1 MSVLGEFL
9 QIIMG
14 GNKLEKTVV
23 VKRLSLLLTVIASL
37 VSLQCAINPVTKQY
51 EFMLISTEQEVAY
64 GRDAAPEITEKYGYY
79 DDQKIQGYISRI
91 GEKLVS
97 VCDRKDIAYHF
108 TVVDSPEIN
117 AFALPG
123 GYVYITRGIL
133 SQINS
138 EAELASIMGHELG
151 HVTARHSARQISSS
165 MSYQTVASVAS
176 MIYPQIQQ
184 WSQVMDTIFSGIE
197 NGYGRSYE
205 LQADDL
211 GIKYSSNAGYN
222 PRASASFLQ
231 HLEMNE
237 KGENVLHGLMSTHP
251 ETVERID
258 KAKAEAELIL
268 KQTPGKQF
276 VDNRD
281 PYLSQI
287 DGLVY
292 GLGEKNGIFD
302 GHTYNNG
309 FYKFSV
315 SIPQGWKKFESR
327 YVFAFK
333 QPEREMYATLQR
345 INLKNNIT
353 AEQLAQKWENNK
365 KLKRV
370 YGKNSTTGSINA
382 FRALYSAN
390 VNKAKATL
398 DVLFFVRQGTGFAI
412 LTSALD
418 SEYKQGSIYFNNIF
432 NSLRELSEKE
442 ASLFGSRTIKIY
454 TVKSGDTVQSLAEN
468 YFRDKTKDEEIAL
481 INGFDK
487 NRKLTAGEKIKIP
500 MLKGGTSIGF

>member
-1 MSVLGEFL
+1 M
-9 QIIMG
+9 IMG
-14 GNKLEKTVV
+14 GNKLRKTIL
-23 VKRLSLLLTVIASL
+23 KRLSLLLAVIASL
-37 VSLQCAINPVTKQY
+37 LSIQCAINPVTKEY

-64 GRDAAPEITEKYGYY
+64 GREADPEITEKYGYY
-79 DDQKIQGYISRI
+79 DDKKIQDYINRV
-91 GEKLVS
+91 GEKLIS

-123 GYVYITRGIL
+123 GYVYVTRGIL

-138 EAELASIMGHELG
+138 EAELASIMGHEIG

-222 PRASASFLQ
+222 PGASASFLQ

-251 ETVERID
+251 ETVERVE

-268 KQTPGKQF
+268 RQNPGRQF

-281 PYLSQI
+281 FYLSQA

-292 GLGEKNGIFD
+292 GPGEK
-302 GHTYNNG
+302 
-309 FYKFSV
+309 
-315 SIPQGWKKFESR
+315 
-327 YVFAFK
+327 
-333 QPEREMYATLQR
+333 
-345 INLKNNIT
+345 
-353 AEQLAQKWENNK
+353 
-365 KLKRV
+365 KRC
-370 YGKNSTTGSINA
+370 
-382 FRALYSAN
+382 F
-390 VNKAKATL
+390 
-398 DVLFFVRQGTGFAI
+398 
-412 LTSALD
+412 
-418 SEYKQGSIYFNNIF
+418 
-432 NSLRELSEKE
+432 
-442 ASLFGSRTIKIY
+442 
-454 TVKSGDTVQSLAEN
+454 
-468 YFRDKTKDEEIAL
+468 
-481 INGFDK
+481 
-487 NRKLTAGEKIKIP
+487 
-500 MLKGGTSIGF
+500 